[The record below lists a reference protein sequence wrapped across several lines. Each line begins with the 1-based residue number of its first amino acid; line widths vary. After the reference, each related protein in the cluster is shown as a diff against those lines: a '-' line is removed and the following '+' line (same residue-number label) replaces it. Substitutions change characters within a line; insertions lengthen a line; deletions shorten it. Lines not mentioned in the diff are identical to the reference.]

1 MAVDGINST
10 NSTTSTE
17 RKSTKS
23 NSTVDTGL
31 NVTDF
36 LSLIAA
42 QLQNQDMMNPMKD
55 TEFISQ
61 LAQFTQL
68 QATQSLLET
77 NTTAYAAS
85 LIGKEI
91 TAAAM
96 TKAGDLETTSG
107 IVTGVSLFEGKP
119 IVYIDKKSFDLA
131 QIMTVGKIVDIKD
144 TTPDGSTTGGNGTT
158 K

>member
-1 MAVDGINST
+1 MAIDGVNSNTST
-10 NSTTSTE
+10 NSTSSTE

-23 NSTVDTGL
+23 SNLDTGL

-85 LIGKEI
+85 LIGKEV

-107 IVTGVSLFEGKP
+107 TVTGVSLFEGKP
-119 IVYIDKKSFDLA
+119 IIYIDKKSFDLA
-131 QIMTVGKIVDIKD
+131 QIMTVGKIVDLNN
-144 TTPDGSTTGGNGTT
+144 TTPDA